1 MKFELIEDWR
11 AVLTKAW
18 SMKFSI
24 LAAILGGLEVGVQY
38 VKPAGIPNGMFA
50 GIASA
55 LSLFAGVSRLLAQ
68 QELSGAA
75 NATVDK

>member
-1 MKFELIEDWR
+1 MKKLELIEDWR
-11 AVLTKAW
+11 AVLTRAW

-38 VKPAGIPNGMFA
+38 VQPAGIPNGVFA

-55 LSLFAGVSRLLAQ
+55 VSLSAAVARLVAQ
-68 QELSGAA
+68 RELSGGA
-75 NATVDK
+75 NGNA

>member
-1 MKFELIEDWR
+1 MKKLELIEDWR
-11 AVLTKAW
+11 AVMTRAW

-38 VKPAGIPNGMFA
+38 VQPAGIPNGVFA

-55 LSLFAGVSRLLAQ
+55 VSLSAAVARLVAQ
-68 QELSGAA
+68 RELSGGA
-75 NATVDK
+75 NGNA

>member
-11 AVLTKAW
+11 AVMTRAW

-24 LAAILGGLEVGVQY
+24 LAAILGGLEVGVQF
-38 VKPAGIPNGMFA
+38 VQPAGIPNGVFA

-55 LSLFAGVSRLLAQ
+55 VSLAAGISRLIAQ
-68 QELSGAA
+68 RELSGAA
-75 NATVDK
+75 NGNA

>member
-1 MKFELIEDWR
+1 MKTLELIEDWR
-11 AVLTKAW
+11 AVLTRAW

-38 VKPAGIPNGMFA
+38 VQPAGIANGVFA

-55 LSLFAGVSRLLAQ
+55 VSLFAAVARLVAQ
-68 QELSGAA
+68 RELSGGG
-75 NATVDK
+75 NGNS